1 VNNPSLVQ
9 QFQDD
14 LRRTVDRLSSM
25 ALDRLE
31 RLDASGVSAA
41 DRTCELAQRF
51 VEVTEEL
58 APTGHGAPVLP
69 RLRSHGAASQL
80 AVVGRDLAVAA
91 ELCGETGDVALGDA
105 AGALR
110 DLRVNHL

>member
-9 QFQDD
+9 QFRDD

-31 RLDASGVSAA
+31 RVDASGLSVA
-41 DRTCELAQRF
+41 DRTHGLAQRF
-51 VEVTEEL
+51 VEATAEL
-58 APTGHGAPVLP
+58 SPTGYVAPVLP
-69 RLRSHGAASQL
+69 RLRSHGAAAQL
-80 AVVGRDLAVAA
+80 AVVGRDLVIAA
-91 ELCGETGDVALGDA
+91 ELCGETGDGALCDA